1 MQAQQS
7 VLSIMGDL
15 PVTHPISE
23 EFETSDDQQEQDLIK
38 RCQSGDAQAMEVIV
52 RQYQTQVYNS
62 AYGMLGNREDAQDL
76 AQEVFLRVWEKI
88 QQFQFKSRFSTW
100 LYRIVMNQC
109 INEKNRQRRH
119 QTFPMEMDDSQAWT
133 PVHLVTP
140 EREALLAEKQEMLQT
155 ALGQLK
161 EDYRTVL
168 VLREME
174 NLSYE
179 ELAEVLNCSLGRV
192 KSRLHEARMALRQIL
207 KRLDR

>member
-1 MQAQQS
+1 MRAQQS
-7 VLSIMGDL
+7 VLFIMGNL
-15 PVTHPISE
+15 PVTEPISE
-23 EFETSDDQQEQDLIK
+23 EFESLDDQQERELIE
-38 RCQSGDAQAMEVIV
+38 RCQNGDAQAMEVIV

-76 AQEVFLRVWEKI
+76 VQEVFLRVWEKI
-88 QQFQFKSRFSTW
+88 GQFQFKSRFSTW

-109 INEKNRQRRH
+109 INEKNRQKRH
-119 QTFPMEMDDSQAWT
+119 KTVPMEMDDTQAWT
-133 PVHLVTP
+133 PVHFATP
-140 EREALLAEKQEMLQT
+140 EREALLAEKRELLEI
-155 ALGQLK
+155 ALGKLK

-207 KRLDR
+207 ERLDR